1 MRAIR
6 QQTFSVVAWV
16 LAVVLGAVAL
26 MIVLGRYDAGSQ
38 PGQTWRRGF
47 LGGEQIQLVDD
58 GRYQLQRW
66 SCVGQDET
74 YESGTWAKIGDVV
87 SLVPTSG
94 SRQPYL
100 MRMIAK
106 DGDMYL
112 MDPSATAAGR
122 TSEDEMFERLD

>member
-1 MRAIR
+1 MRTTGFAI
-6 QQTFSVVAWV
+6 SP
-16 LAVVLGAVAL
+16 AVAL
-26 MIVLGRYDAGSQ
+26 VLAIVLGVAGLMIVMGRYDAGPQ

-47 LGGEQIQLVDD
+47 LSGEQIRLVDD

-66 SCVGQDET
+66 SCIGQDET

-94 SRQPYL
+94 SGQPYL

-112 MDPSATAAGR
+112 TEPSPTAAGR
-122 TSEDEMFERLD
+122 TSEREMFERLD

>member
-1 MRAIR
+1 MAYVLVIALG
-6 QQTFSVVAWV
+6 VAGV
-16 LAVVLGAVAL
+16 
-26 MIVLGRYDAGSQ
+26 MIGMGRYDAGPQ

-47 LGGEQIQLVDD
+47 LGGEQIRLVDD

-66 SCVGQDET
+66 SSVGQDET
-74 YESGTWAKIGDVV
+74 YESGTFAKIGDVV

-112 MDPSATAAGR
+112 MEPSATAAGR
-122 TSEDEMFERLD
+122 TSEREMFQRLD